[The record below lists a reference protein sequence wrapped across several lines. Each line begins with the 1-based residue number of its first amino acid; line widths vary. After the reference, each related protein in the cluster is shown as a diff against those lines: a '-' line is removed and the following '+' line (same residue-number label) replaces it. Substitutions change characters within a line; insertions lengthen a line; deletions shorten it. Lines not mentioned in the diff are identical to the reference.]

1 MRGKILFL
9 LSLSVLCL
17 TAAPSRSVAAE
28 PVGSCVERGKK
39 LFATKDYLQ
48 AKAVFAQCL
57 KGDPANVEVLLSLAG
72 VELTLENLDEAEKYF
87 QSALEKMNRTSPYI
101 SYTYSMLGDIALK
114 KQHNKEALAYYTKS
128 LGSNAA
134 NVNSLVG
141 KGVIMEYQGD
151 KDGAAEFYRAA
162 LAVEPL
168 NLIARQRLINLEP
181 EYLSNEE
188 ILAALKQRYAVAPDT
203 KELTEEQR
211 QLFIDIHSAEQRK
224 GVEYLKNKYTKVPS
238 DYIVTLNKGTEFERD
253 ILTLEGYNA
262 LSKHIGQDAISVF
275 QRIGVPIQ
283 SVFSLRNLK
292 GEKIFKEDSTL
303 TKSGFFVYTEAL
315 QNRKAFLLPQE
326 AVPPTPEKLER
337 INRRVADLKEKG
349 FIQISLSEKKK
360 IEKETFCSEET
371 LRQELGLAVVPV
383 NKNKRYYFV
392 APNDPADAKKSVSYY
407 YVMKNRSQKDPSVKV
422 PSNTYVESL
431 AFYNYTVCLE
441 SDGKTL

>member
-1 MRGKILFL
+1 MRGKTLFL

-17 TAAPSRSVAAE
+17 MAISQCFAAE
-28 PVGSCVERGKK
+28 GVVSCVERGKK
-39 LFATKDYLQ
+39 LFASKNYSQ
-48 AKAVFAQCL
+48 AKTVFSQCL
-57 KGDPANVEVLLSLAG
+57 KEDPENVEILLSLAG
-72 VELTLENLDEAEKYF
+72 VELTLENLDEAENYF
-87 QSALEKMNRTSPYI
+87 QTALQKMNRTSPYI
-101 SYTYSMLGDIALK
+101 SYTYSMLGDISLK
-114 KQHNKEALAYYTKS
+114 KQKNKEALDYYTKS
-128 LGSNAA
+128 LESNAA

-141 KGVIMEYQGD
+141 KGVITEYQGD

-181 EYLSNEE
+181 DYFTDEE
-188 ILAALKQRYAVAPDT
+188 ILTALKQRYAIAPDA

-211 QLFIDIHSAEQRK
+211 QLFADIHSAEQRK
-224 GVEYLKNKYTKVPS
+224 GVEYLKNKYVKVPAE
-238 DYIVTLNKGTEFERD
+238 YIVTLNKGTEFERD

-275 QRIGVPIQ
+275 QRVGVPIQ
-283 SVFSLRNLK
+283 SVFSLRNMK

-326 AVPPTPEKLER
+326 AIPPTPAKLER
-337 INRRVADLKEKG
+337 IARQIDALKAKG
-349 FIQISLSEKKK
+349 YIQISLAEKKK

-371 LRQELGLAVVPV
+371 LREELGLTIIPV
-383 NKNKRYYFV
+383 NKNKRYYLV
-392 APNDPADAKKSVSYY
+392 APDNPTDAKKSVSYY
-407 YVMKNRSQKDPSVKV
+407 YVMKNRAKKNPSLKV
-422 PSNTYVESL
+422 PRNTFVESL
-431 AFYNYTVCLE
+431 TFYNYTVCLE